1 MSETYSILVQPYY
14 DSVHQC
20 YTKVLK
26 IDRTPLNHSP
36 ILQILKRIHSTPLSP
51 FQTNLSCD
59 TTYLSCKYVFLNP
72 GTDRLAQ
79 LNDVPIVF
87 QWLRQH
93 GYLIDTALTTMM
105 HQGDVK
111 GNDPLLCF
119 ITSKIDS

>member
-26 IDRTPLNHSP
+26 IDRTPLTIPHSTN
-36 ILQILKRIHSTPLSP
+36 LKRIHSTPLSP

-59 TTYLSCKYVFLNP
+59 TTYLPCKYVFLNP

-79 LNDVPIVF
+79 LNDVPNVF

-111 GNDPLLCF
+111 GNDLLLCF
-119 ITSKIDS
+119 ITSKN

>member
-1 MSETYSILVQPYY
+1 MSETYSIVVQPYY

-26 IDRTPLNHSP
+26 IDRIPLNHSP
-36 ILQILKRIHSTPLSP
+36 IMQILKRIHSPPLSP

-59 TTYLSCKYVFLNP
+59 STYSPCKYVFLNP
-72 GTDRLAQ
+72 CTNKLAN

-87 QWLRQH
+87 NWLRQH
-93 GYLIDTALTTMM
+93 GYLIDTALTDMM
-105 HQGDVK
+105 NQGDVK
-111 GNDPLLCF
+111 STERLLCF